1 MLKEINRGNGLI
13 EIADEPEH
21 MTIQRIHVR
30 RRYKESPV
38 DDVLFILGIALF
50 AVVLCFGVPILQ
62 ASELLYALLVVGMVG
77 CMMVVAYRSGT
88 KRGR

>member
-13 EIADEPEH
+13 EISEQPEH

-30 RRYKESPV
+30 RRYKENPL
-38 DDVLFILGIALF
+38 DDVLFILGVVLF
-50 AVVLCFGVPILQ
+50 VTLLCFGVPILQ
-62 ASELLYALLVVGMVG
+62 ASEALYMLLLVGMVV
-77 CMMVVAYRSGT
+77 CMMTVAYRSGT

>member
-13 EIADEPEH
+13 EISEQPEH

-30 RRYKESPV
+30 RRYKENPL
-38 DDVLFILGIALF
+38 DDVLFILGVVLF
-50 AVVLCFGVPILQ
+50 VTLLCFGVPILQ
-62 ASELLYALLVVGMVG
+62 TSEALYMLLLVWMVV
-77 CMMVVAYRSGT
+77 CMMTVAYRSGT